1 MSYVLEKSRL
11 CVVGETEGGRTPC
24 HQGRGEAKPGCMQ
37 GRWQGRHPAP
47 AMQWGGGRGG
57 ASVHPVGVSPSLG
70 HEGPV
75 GRLSTSQGWFWQL
88 AVLPR
93 VLLVF
98 CELCRCAASVDH
110 GPLSEDVVGLWS

>member
-37 GRWQGRHPAP
+37 GRRQGRHPAP
-47 AMQWGGGRGG
+47 AMQRGRGG

-75 GRLSTSQGWFWQL
+75 GCQL

-110 GPLSEDVVGLWS
+110 GPLSEDVVCGADV